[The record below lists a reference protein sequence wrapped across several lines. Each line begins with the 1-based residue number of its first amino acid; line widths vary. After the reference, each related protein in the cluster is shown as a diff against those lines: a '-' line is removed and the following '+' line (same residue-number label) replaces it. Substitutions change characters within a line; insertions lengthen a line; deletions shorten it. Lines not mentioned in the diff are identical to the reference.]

1 MSSRLLGLLGGM
13 SWVSSAQLY
22 TQVNQGVAARRGGLH
37 SAALLLHSVDFAPL
51 AAAQAAGDWAAIARQ
66 LGEAGAGLRRAGAQ
80 ALLLATNTMHAVA
93 DEIEQRAELPL
104 LHLVDITAAALRQ
117 HGVRSVGLLGT
128 RFTVELPFYA
138 ERLARHGIALRV
150 PDEAG
155 RAAVHRCIYEEL
167 CQDRVT
173 PATTA
178 LLHEQVLALA
188 AAGAQAVVLGC
199 TELSLALPASAPVA
213 LPLFDSTALQAAAA
227 VDWLCGVDP
236 THHPTERSAAAG
248 AIAQS
253 TPCLTNRPLT

>member
-1 MSSRLLGLLGGM
+1 MSPRMLGMLGGM

-22 TQVNQGVAARRGGLH
+22 TQINQGVAARRGGLH

-51 AAAQAAGDWAAIARQ
+51 AVAQAAGDWAAIARQ

-104 LHLVDITAAALRQ
+104 LHLVDITAAALLQ
-117 HGVRSVGLLGT
+117 HGVRTVGLLGT
-128 RFTVELPFYA
+128 RFTMELPFYA
-138 ERLARHGIALRV
+138 ERLERHGIALRV
-150 PDEAG
+150 PDQDG
-155 RAAVHRCIYEEL
+155 RGAVHRCIYEEL

-173 PATTA
+173 PAATA
-178 LLHEQVLALA
+178 LLQAQVQALA
-188 AAGAQAVVLGC
+188 GAGAQAVVLGC
-199 TELSLALPASAPVA
+199 TELSLALPATAPVA

-227 VDWLCGVDP
+227 VDWLCTDR
-236 THHPTERSAAAG
+236 PTERSAAAG
-248 AIAQS
+248 ANAQS